1 MTRKIFLPAMFFCA
15 VLPALAFRPYGQ
27 KAAAKVSWMNVSAL
41 QTGKEYYMEI
51 SQDGQAMMRI
61 ETKKASITRR
71 GIVSVQLAKD
81 FFREIENSE
90 ILNFQ
95 DGAGNKMVFYRGEV
109 LSISAYINGE
119 LRRVDAPLNTFGE
132 AFSYAFGEAKK
143 SIEKLPLDKK
153 LYGFLIAEPI
163 AGDEL
168 DQFREHASKEHE
180 IKNIETY
187 DIQKVKPLFEA
198 IRQPYRLIPLQSQ
211 DDAKDIRSFI
221 SLNQLYGLR
230 KLFYLPSTRGVF
242 KCQVKEAG
250 K

>member
-1 MTRKIFLPAMFFCA
+1 MTRKILIPAVLFCA
-15 VLPALAFRPYGQ
+15 VSALFAFRPYGQ
-27 KAAAKVSWMNVSAL
+27 KAAAKVSWMSVSAL
-41 QTGKEYYMEI
+41 KTGKEYYMEI
-51 SQDGQAMMRI
+51 SQDGQAMMRT
-61 ETKKASITRR
+61 ETKNAAVTRR
-71 GIVSVQLAKD
+71 GGVSTQLAKD

-90 ILNFQ
+90 VLNFQ
-95 DGAGNKMVFYRGEV
+95 GGAGNKMVFYQGEV
-109 LSISAYINGE
+109 LKISAYINGE
-119 LRRVDAPLNTFGE
+119 LRRVEAPLNTFGE

-143 SIEKLPLDKK
+143 SIEKLPPDKR
-153 LYGFLIAEPI
+153 LYGFLSAEPI

-187 DIQKVKPLFEA
+187 DIQKVPPLFAA
-198 IRQPYRLIPLQSQ
+198 IRQPYRLIPLQSA